1 MVQEKHSVVTRRQKL
16 VGAQLGRGGKAKVS
30 CCTVHSTA
38 AGGQCGLSKNDGSN
52 HLELS
57 SHSSPPAKHG
67 LCSTQTALKTWRIC
81 CDHAGRQ
88 VLRRDEQ
95 AGVAAQRPA
104 TRSGADGAHTPC
116 PTPPAPHPQPP
127 NHTHTQPHPACP
139 QLPGSLLSSS
149 FPRRAVV
156 SAAAVHSPVR
166 LTAGCHAW
174 VALQDIYNTTI
185 DALKRSQAYETV
197 RTEEMIN
204 PV

>member
-1 MVQEKHSVVTRRQKL
+1 MIMQADKFYAEMNKL
-16 VGAQLGRGGKAKVS
+16 ESQ
-30 CCTVHSTA
+30 HN
-38 AGGQCGLSKNDGSN
+38 GLQRD
-52 HLELS
+52 
-57 SHSSPPAKHG
+57 
-67 LCSTQTALKTWRIC
+67 
-81 CDHAGRQ
+81 Q
-88 VLRRDEQ
+88 VPM
-95 AGVAAQRPA
+95 G
-104 TRSGADGAHTPC
+104 
-116 PTPPAPHPQPP
+116 PTPPASHPQPP